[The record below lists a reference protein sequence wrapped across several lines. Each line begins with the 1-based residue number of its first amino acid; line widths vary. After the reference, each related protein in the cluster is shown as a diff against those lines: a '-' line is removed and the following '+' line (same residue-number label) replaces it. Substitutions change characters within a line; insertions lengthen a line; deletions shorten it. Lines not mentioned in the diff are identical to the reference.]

1 MIRSVTVYCSSS
13 AKAPPDCFDEATILG
28 NGLAEREIGLV
39 YGGGH
44 VGLMGRT
51 ADAVMQAGGT
61 VRGIIPRFLEEREV
75 AHYGITELH
84 VVETMH
90 ERKMM
95 LTEWADAFV
104 ILPGGFGTL
113 DEFMEILTWK
123 HLGHHRK
130 PIILLNTNGFWD
142 KLLLF
147 FEQIASEGMVGGEY
161 KRFYQICRTAEEVLD
176 LIDEISN
183 TGNAISE
190 KEPHGPGTG

>member
-13 AKAPPDCFDEATILG
+13 GKAPQSYFDEATALG
-28 NGLAEREIGLV
+28 CGLAGRNIGLV
-39 YGGGH
+39 FGGGQ

-51 ADAVMQAGGT
+51 ADAVMQGGGK

-90 ERKMM
+90 ERKML
-95 LTEWADAFV
+95 LTGWADAFV

-123 HLGHHRK
+123 HLGHHDK
-130 PIILLNTNGFWD
+130 PIILLNVDGFW
-142 KLLLF
+142 KQLLEF
-147 FEQIASEGMVGGEY
+147 FERIAADRMVKPGY
-161 KRFYQICRTAEEVLD
+161 DAYYDVCDTADDALA
-176 LIDEISN
+176 LIDRLNRS
-183 TGNAISE
+183 
-190 KEPHGPGTG
+190 